1 LNLNREPA
9 NGSSLD
15 TSGAVAFATAVT
27 VAAVAMKAI
36 LRVELAALSLSLPD
50 ILNLSSYSI
59 IEDNQNITLGY
70 TVGYLLI
77 ESEPIRLYTYIVQVS

>member
-1 LNLNREPA
+1 
-9 NGSSLD
+9 
-15 TSGAVAFATAVT
+15 VT